1 MITAQSLL
9 DSKKAKA
16 IISVDPTTLV
26 YEALGI
32 MDRENIGSLAVMDGD
47 KLLGIFSER
56 DYARKCILQG
66 KTSKK
71 TMVSEIMHA
80 EQIFASPATP
90 LNELMET
97 LTVNRIRHIPVQEN
111 GVLIGIL
118 SIGDV
123 VNSFVEDQQW
133 HIDMLQKFI
142 TS

>member
-16 IISVDPTTLV
+16 VISVDPATLV

-32 MDRENIGSLAVMDGD
+32 MDRENIGSLAVMEGD

-71 TMVSEIMHA
+71 
-80 EQIFASPATP
+80 
-90 LNELMET
+90 L
-97 LTVNRIRHIPVQEN
+97 
-111 GVLIGIL
+111 
-118 SIGDV
+118 
-123 VNSFVEDQQW
+123 W
-133 HIDMLQKFI
+133 
-142 TS
+142 